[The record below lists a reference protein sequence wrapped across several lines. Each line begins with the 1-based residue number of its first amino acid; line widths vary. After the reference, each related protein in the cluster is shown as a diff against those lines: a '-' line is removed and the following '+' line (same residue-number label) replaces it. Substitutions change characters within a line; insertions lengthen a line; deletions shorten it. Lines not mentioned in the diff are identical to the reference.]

1 MAATLIIAENP
12 DQARAKG
19 AELLQPHTGDK
30 AFIWVPPFGSTP
42 GHGPRLDGYQQHEE
56 QVILG
61 SRLAQ
66 LASWVDAV
74 IAEGL
79 NQWAE
84 NLHLRY
90 TGNKDKIESE
100 RVSLIAVLDT
110 GMAELVLITRRPASA
125 SPEGAPGVLTRTIE
139 ALRAKVEHVVEL

>member
-1 MAATLIIAENP
+1 MAATLIIAEDP
-12 DQARAKG
+12 ARAREK
-19 AELLQPHTGDK
+19 AIELLARHTGDR
-30 AFIWVPPFGSTP
+30 AFLWVPPFGSGP
-42 GHGPRLDGYQQHEE
+42 GTGPRLDGYQQHEE

-79 NQWAE
+79 EQWAE

-90 TGNKDKIESE
+90 PGNRDKIESE
-100 RVSLIAVLDT
+100 RVSLVAVLDT

-125 SPEGAPGVLTRTIE
+125 APDGPPAVLARTIE
-139 ALRAKVEHVVEL
+139 ALRAKAEHTLEL